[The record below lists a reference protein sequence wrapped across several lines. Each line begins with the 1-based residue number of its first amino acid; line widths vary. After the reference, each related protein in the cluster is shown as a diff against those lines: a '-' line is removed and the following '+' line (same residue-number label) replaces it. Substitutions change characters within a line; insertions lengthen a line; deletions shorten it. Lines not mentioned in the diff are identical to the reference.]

1 MKVLFQFDAS
11 ASGYE
16 VRQQLSMVSSWTGVA
31 AAELLEKV
39 SGDAPQFC
47 LEVDVA
53 DQHAEGF
60 RERAKALQSQFSG
73 YVYNLREVAYRVS

>member
-16 VRQQLSMVSSWTGVA
+16 VRQQLSMISSWTGVA
-31 AAELLEKV
+31 AAVLLERV

-53 DQHAEGF
+53 DQHAGDFQEK
-60 RERAKALQSQFSG
+60 AKALQSQFSG
-73 YVYNLREVAYRVS
+73 YVYNLREVSYRVS